1 MAPMYEKSALM
12 IVLLISFFII
22 LMIGP
27 YLNLDCLI
35 LDLGIYNIIF
45 I

>member
-1 MAPMYEKSALM
+1 MYEKSVLM

-27 YLNLDCLI
+27 YLNLEYFI
-35 LDLGIYNIIF
+35 LDLG
-45 I
+45 